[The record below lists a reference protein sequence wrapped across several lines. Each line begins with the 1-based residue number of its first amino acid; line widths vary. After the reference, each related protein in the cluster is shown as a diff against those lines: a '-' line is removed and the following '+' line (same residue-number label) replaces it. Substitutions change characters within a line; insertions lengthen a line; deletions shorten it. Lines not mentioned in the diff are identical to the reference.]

1 MNFSVLK
8 IHSGMKDTFSPF
20 EWLVFRLPGMMTIA
34 PDNLTVA
41 MVQFNKL
48 ITFDLSDVKTFNII
62 ENCFT
67 SAISHIDYDPT
78 SNTVAISGDK

>member
-1 MNFSVLK
+1 
-8 IHSGMKDTFSPF
+8 MKGTFSPF
-20 EWLVFRLPGMMTIA
+20 KWLVFRLPGMMTFA

-41 MVQFNKL
+41 MIQFNKL